1 MAYPYRCAYIACF
14 SGSRTPCRPR
24 GNTTDR
30 GGPFVYI
37 TRRHL
42 DAGRIYRGSDKRLIV
57 SDCLARS
64 GITGLGM
71 AQLSH
76 L

>member
-1 MAYPYRCAYIACF
+1 
-14 SGSRTPCRPR
+14 
-24 GNTTDR
+24 
-30 GGPFVYI
+30 VYI